1 MIKKLWSKW
10 RKSLHHDSFKKI
22 IASPKNTLYIL
33 LFDVLFFLVIYYLNL
48 FVKELLPT
56 KIGENSIFIYL
67 LPIMLLLYSFLVIFA
82 YSIFKYFI
90 LGFLSDMN
98 NKPQKLRFDNRLLKF
113 YSLNMVLFF
122 SVFFF
127 FGFLNL
133 VTKTF
138 INAEYLNKGL
148 LILLVPIS
156 IIVYLL
162 WNVAHILYLR
172 REKIREIFR
181 LIFTKEIIKRALFVF
196 LSSLMLFVFYLII
209 FYGIGFALYG
219 KISQMSFTIT
229 LTIITYIAY
238 YLIHFHNRIY
248 LYMIINGKD

>member
-1 MIKKLWSKW
+1 
-10 RKSLHHDSFKKI
+10 
-22 IASPKNTLYIL
+22 
-33 LFDVLFFLVIYYLNL
+33 
-48 FVKELLPT
+48 VKELSPT
-56 KIGENSIFIYL
+56 KIAENSIFIYL
-67 LPIMLLLYSFLVIFA
+67 LPIILLLYGFLVIFV

-90 LGFLSDMN
+90 LSFLSDMN
-98 NKPQKLRFDNRLLKF
+98 NNQRKLRFDNRLLKF
-113 YSLNMVLFF
+113 YGLNIVLFF

-133 VTKTF
+133 VTKAF

-162 WNVAHILYLR
+162 WNVAHILYLSR
-172 REKIREIFR
+172 KIRDIFR
-181 LIFTKEIIKRALFVF
+181 IIFTKEIIKRALFVF
-196 LSSLMLFVFYLII
+196 LSSLIFFVFYLII
-209 FYGIGFALYG
+209 FYGISFALYG
-219 KISQMSFTIT
+219 KVSQMSFTII

-238 YLIHFHNRIY
+238 YLIHFHNRVY